1 LVFLLIMSVNSESI
15 FELYFLGMVHNVNLG
30 TNVSQKADVLLIDK
44 VEEAQVSYRR
54 RRSVIDVRQVFRS
67 NRMERRLC
75 LKHKK

>member
-1 LVFLLIMSVNSESI
+1 MSVNSESI

-54 RRSVIDVRQVFRS
+54 RRSVIAGAGLVVVVVVV
-67 NRMERRLC
+67 
-75 LKHKK
+75 